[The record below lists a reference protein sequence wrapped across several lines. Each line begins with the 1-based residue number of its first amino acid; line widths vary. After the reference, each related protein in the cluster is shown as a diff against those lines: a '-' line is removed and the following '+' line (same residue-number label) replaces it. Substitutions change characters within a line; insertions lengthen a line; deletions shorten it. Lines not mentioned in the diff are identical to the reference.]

1 MFSLLCVS
9 DQTKKTTTLFHFCII
24 TVQEKTKRKAQRFQN
39 QGQDHLKVILL
50 VWSRSSKGQIR
61 SQDSWCISEPCL

>member
-1 MFSLLCVS
+1 VFLIK
-9 DQTKKTTTLFHFCII
+9 TKQTTTLFRLCII
-24 TVQEKTKRKAQRFQN
+24 TVQGKTKRKAQKFQN
-39 QGQDHLKVILL
+39 QQGQDHLKVILL